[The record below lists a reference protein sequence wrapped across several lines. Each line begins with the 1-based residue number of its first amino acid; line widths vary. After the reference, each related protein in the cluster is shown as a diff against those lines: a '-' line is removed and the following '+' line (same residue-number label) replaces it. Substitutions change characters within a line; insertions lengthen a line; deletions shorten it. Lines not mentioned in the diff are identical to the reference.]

1 MYLICLKAE
10 NVAKKYSISREEQDL
25 FALSSQQKCEAA
37 QNSGYFDEEIVP
49 VSIAT
54 RQGTSE
60 SILILLHACMIQ
72 IFFFSFVCIFCINYF
87 SWKLAETFGAKLPKI
102 AYCNTAKQF

>member
-1 MYLICLKAE
+1 MYMYLIYLKAE

-49 VSIAT
+49 VPIAT

-72 IFFFSFVCIFCINYF
+72 IFFFSFVCIF
-87 SWKLAETFGAKLPKI
+87 KKKKKI
-102 AYCNTAKQF
+102 LE